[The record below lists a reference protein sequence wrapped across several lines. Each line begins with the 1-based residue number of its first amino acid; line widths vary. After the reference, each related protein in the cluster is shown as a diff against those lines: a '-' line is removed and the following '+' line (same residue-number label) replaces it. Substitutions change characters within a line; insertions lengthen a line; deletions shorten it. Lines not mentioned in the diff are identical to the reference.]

1 MSTSIPYGG
10 RYPEAVD
17 VVAKE
22 PKAESKTTKF
32 RFVAFLLLLVASMYG
47 ATSWFRI
54 DSLKADQATQ
64 MTRISELNAQVATL
78 KSEAKGTET
87 LRSELARVKTDLL
100 AEVDRK
106 KKLAFENSK
115 LLGRVTQ
122 GERDLAIALEKLKA
136 FEKPKLKPKK

>member
-1 MSTSIPYGG
+1 MNTSIPYEG
-10 RYPEAVD
+10 RYPQAVD

-22 PKAESKTTKF
+22 AKVESKKTKL
-32 RFVAFLLLLVASMYG
+32 RLVTYLLLLLISSYG
-47 ATSWFRI
+47 VTSWFRI
-54 DSLKADQATQ
+54 DSLKKDQATQ

-78 KSEAKGTET
+78 KGEAKGTET
-87 LRSELARVKTDLL
+87 LRSELARTKADLL

-136 FEKPKLKPKK
+136 FEKPKPKAKK